1 MAGLE
6 SSRSTCLTACLS
18 FRLRAAAR
26 PWPMVQTA
34 REALCNTPRVALQS
48 ESTRLACRSCSS
60 KPPRTSRTSLNENRC
75 LMTIAFLDSV
85 LPRGRLA
92 CCDGTGNRVRQFARI
107 CHPRRSS
114 DSFRDHPHD
123 RPVLLCLNE
132 NEGMGKDRY
141 GTFASWLNFQREL
154 FSFSRTRAFIVVTDI
169 ANYYDSISYVHLR
182 NVIAPISGVEECVLD
197 MLIYVL
203 SSLLWQPDYMPA
215 VEIGLPQI
223 NLDAPRLLAH
233 CFLYE
238 LDAYLD
244 SDKNRDFVRFMD
256 DIDV

>member
-132 NEGMGKDRY
+132 NEGMGKVRGLIQRPAWGLRRCPGAVAEARPIQSLGSAPLAPSPPQLSAKQAQADTDDREG
-141 GTFASWLNFQREL
+141 GTGWL
-154 FSFSRTRAFIVVTDI
+154 
-169 ANYYDSISYVHLR
+169 
-182 NVIAPISGVEECVLD
+182 
-197 MLIYVL
+197 
-203 SSLLWQPDYMPA
+203 PA
-215 VEIGLPQI
+215 
-223 NLDAPRLLAH
+223 
-233 CFLYE
+233 
-238 LDAYLD
+238 
-244 SDKNRDFVRFMD
+244 
-256 DIDV
+256 